1 MSWFGSV
8 VYSAE
13 RAGPWKMI
21 SFIALREAAESA
33 GLTPAEGEIYCLE
46 QGYVPSRYIRSMG
59 TIGLD
64 GQRALLNS
72 SAAVIGCGGL
82 GGLVADLLARAGVG
96 RLVFVDD
103 DVFDDTNLN
112 RQILATEALLGLPK
126 AKAAAERAKAI
137 NGAVEAEGRQCCFD
151 AFTAPGILEGVDIV
165 LDCLDSLSTRRLL
178 FAECAHRRIPLVS
191 AAIAGFWGQVG
202 MVMPGKDSLHGY
214 LAGESDAGVEVETGN
229 PPFTPALV
237 AALEVAQA
245 VKYLAGKGSLLEDQ
259 LLWVDLAEDEFNKL
273 NLR

>member
-1 MSWFGSV
+1 MSWFDSV

-13 RAGPWKMI
+13 MAGPWKMI
-21 SFIALREAAESA
+21 SFIALREAAHDA
-33 GLTPAEGEIYCLE
+33 GLTAIEGEIYSLE

-59 TIGLD
+59 AIGPD
-64 GQRALLNS
+64 GQLALLNS
-72 SAAVIGCGGL
+72 SVAVIGCGGL
-82 GGLVADLLARAGVG
+82 GGLAADLLARAGVG

-112 RQILATEALLGLPK
+112 RQILATEALLGVSK
-126 AKAAAERAKAI
+126 AKAAADRAMAV
-137 NGAVEAEGRQCCFD
+137 NGAVDAEGRQCCFD

-165 LDCLDSLSTRRLL
+165 LDCLDSLSSRRLL
-178 FAECAHRRIPLVS
+178 FAECASRSIPLVS

-202 MVMPGKDSLHGY
+202 MVMPGRDSLHSF
-214 LAGESDAGVEVETGN
+214 LAGESDTGVETETGN

-245 VKYLAGKGSLLEDQ
+245 VKYLTGKGALLEEQ
-259 LLWVDLAEDEFNKL
+259 LLWVDLADDEFNKL